1 MKRIICIFIVMVFI
15 RDCMANEINNEQKE
29 ALRVAFIKKLS
40 NKGWYKLSAIEIKN
54 KMLPTCTQDNKYKL
68 VLNCDSELGVK
79 KFNIIG
85 EYAYEPL
92 TQIVFN
98 DAVGCLSMIKALQEE
113 LGKPSEISVGK
124 CDATWNLGRN
134 SKYKKTRVFASI
146 FAPPSGKHMEFSI
159 GSEQGDD

>member
-1 MKRIICIFIVMVFI
+1 MIFVQS
-15 RDCMANEINNEQKE
+15 CMASEINNEPKE

-40 NKGWYKLSAIEIKN
+40 NKEWYKLSAVEIKS
-54 KMLPTCTQDNKYKL
+54 KMLPTCAQDSKYKF
-68 VLNCDSELGVK
+68 VLNCDAGLGIK

-92 TQIVFN
+92 TQVVFD
-98 DAVGCLSMIKALQEE
+98 DAVGCLSMIKALQEK
-113 LGKPSEISVGK
+113 LGKPSEISAGK
-124 CDATWNLGRN
+124 CDATWNLGGN

-146 FAPPSGKHMEFSI
+146 FAPPSGKHMELNI